1 MIPENKKKKSPF
13 GDGPKMPKFN
23 IYWIYG
29 LIAISLLSARFFQ
42 SAPDIMTTSELEFK
56 QVMLTGGDVEKID
69 LVQNKELVR
78 VYIKPDSIDKDFYVQ
93 KLKRKMDKAKIKN
106 VPLFEFNVTDWN
118 SFNERLQRFYEQKK
132 YSRSTTERSKRS
144 RMVWSNSQ
152 YRFLFS
158 IDCGGMGITYA
169 QDGWRRRKWRR
180 PRRYF

>member
-1 MIPENKKKKSPF
+1 MIPDNNKKKSPL

-23 IYWIYG
+23 ISWIYG

-42 SAPDIMTTSELEFK
+42 TAPDILTTSELEFK

-106 VPLFEFNVTDWN
+106 VPLFEFN
-118 SFNERLQRFYEQKK
+118 
-132 YSRSTTERSKRS
+132 
-144 RMVWSNSQ
+144 
-152 YRFLFS
+152 
-158 IDCGGMGITYA
+158 ITLTSA
-169 QDGWRRRKWRR
+169 ICW
-180 PRRYF
+180 